1 MKIFQVKHLA
11 EADRVTIKNEGI
23 TSAQLMERASTAV
36 YNEIHKRL
44 NHEQIPIKIFCGI
57 GNNGGDGLVVGRLL
71 LEQGYNVT
79 IFIVNFTKERTP
91 DFLLN
96 YNKVKD
102 MGEPWP
108 TLLMREEDFPALS
121 SKDFVIDAIFGI
133 GLNRP
138 AESWVA
144 SLIKHINRSNAFVL
158 SIDMPSGLF
167 STKIP
172 AAEDAV
178 IYANYTLTFQAPKLV
193 FYLPQTAGYTGDIQ
207 VLDIGLD
214 REFLNSVSPQAYLVD
229 KEEALKRYI
238 PRKVFSHKGDYG
250 HSLIIGGSY
259 GKIGSVSLTAK
270 SCLRTGAGLV
280 TIYAPK
286 CGYEILQTVL
296 PEAMVITDSGEKE
309 LSNIEFELQASVIC
323 FGMGAGTAEKTLETF
338 EKLLKTVKEPMVI
351 DADGLN
357 MISGKKE
364 LLELLPSQSVL
375 TPHPKELERLIGKW
389 KDDFD
394 KIYKAKKFSKEND
407 LILVMKDAHTI
418 IIYQEEMFINNTG
431 NPGMAT
437 AGAGDVLAGVITG
450 LMSQN
455 YKPLNAAILGTYIH
469 GKAGDFAA
477 TSMSYQGMIASDIT
491 ANIGNAFL
499 DLFRNDAQG
508 ISN

>member
-11 EADRVTIKNEGI
+11 EADQVTIKKQEI

-36 YNEIHKRL
+36 FREIHKRL

-71 LEQGYNVT
+71 LEEGYNVK
-79 IFIVNFTKERTP
+79 IYIVNFTKERTP

-96 YNKVKD
+96 YNRIKD

-108 TLLMREEDFPALS
+108 TLLTSEEDFPVLT

-138 AESWVA
+138 PEGWVA
-144 SLIKHINRSNAFVL
+144 ALIQHINKSNAFVL

-167 STKIP
+167 SAKIP
-172 AAEDAV
+172 AEGDAV
-178 IYANYTLTFQAPKLV
+178 INANYTLTFQAPKLV
-193 FYLPQTAGYTGDIQ
+193 FYLPQTAGYAGDIQ

-214 REFLNSVSPQAYLVD
+214 REFLNSVSPQAYLID
-229 KEEALKRYI
+229 KEEAIKLYI
-238 PRKVFSHKGDYG
+238 PRKTFSHKGDYG

-259 GKIGSVSLTAK
+259 GKIGSVSLTAT

-280 TIYAPK
+280 TIYSPR
-286 CGYEILQTVL
+286 CGYQILQSIL
-296 PEAMVITDSGEKE
+296 PEAMVITDNGEKE
-309 LSNIEFELQASVIC
+309 LLNIEFGIQPDVIC
-323 FGMGAGTAEKTLETF
+323 FGMGAGTSEKTLETF
-338 EKLLKTVKEPMVI
+338 GKFLSSVQQPMVI

-357 MISGKKE
+357 MLATKKE
-364 LLELLPSQSVL
+364 LLKLLPAQSVL

-394 KIYKAKKFSKEND
+394 KIYKAKRFSKEYD
-407 LILVMKDAHTI
+407 LILVMKDAHTLV
-418 IIYQEEMFINNTG
+418 IYQDDIYINNTG

-450 LMSQN
+450 LISQK
-455 YKPLNAAILGTYIH
+455 YEPLNAAVFGTYIH

-477 TSMSYQGMIASDIT
+477 SKLSYQGMIAGDIT

-499 DLFRNDAQG
+499 DLFINDAQG